1 MGIAMTTI
9 DIVTIQ
15 PLIALVFGILILFLP
30 KILNYLVGLYLILI
44 GSIGLW
50 PHFFMQHLS
59 H

>member
-1 MGIAMTTI
+1 MTTI